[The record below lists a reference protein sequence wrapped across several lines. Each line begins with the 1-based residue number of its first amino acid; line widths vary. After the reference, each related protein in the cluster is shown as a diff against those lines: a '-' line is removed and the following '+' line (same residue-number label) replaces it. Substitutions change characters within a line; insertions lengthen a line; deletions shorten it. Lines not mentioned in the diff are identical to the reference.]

1 MLRTGTQTTP
11 TKRAISH
18 YDGRQ
23 FFGRR
28 VRSFH
33 RRRSPREIHFHGKT
47 FRTSSLWIQDFQCY
61 LIENVHLRERILGNF
76 FCFQGIR
83 TNFLGNPKTG
93 DYTLRQ
99 QIRHTI
105 L

>member
-33 RRRSPREIHFHGKT
+33 RRRSPREIHFHGEN

-76 FCFQGIR
+76 LLLSRNSDKLFGEPQNR
-83 TNFLGNPKTG
+83 
-93 DYTLRQ
+93 
-99 QIRHTI
+99 
-105 L
+105 